1 MARRSAMQQATAF
14 RPREVWAAIRQAA
27 QQKSR
32 RGHISWRAILGEVFS
47 HRTLLLRANVFALLS
62 MAATISLPLL
72 LPLLVDEVILNDPG
86 YILPALQRILPPF
99 MHNPLGYVAFIT
111 VASIIL
117 RFVGLSLDILQTR
130 IFTGIAKKITYAIRR
145 RVLTYMRRVTMNEFE
160 TLGSG
165 KIANHLTT
173 DIATIDDFIGQALSR
188 FLLGLFSLI
197 GVLVVMIWI
206 SPALTLFLLIF
217 NPLVAVFSRALGKYV
232 KQLKKKENASLDL
245 FQAALTETMES
256 MQQIRVSNREKSFF
270 GRLTELADLTRV
282 RSAEFGWRNDAAE
295 RMSTFVFM
303 FGFDVF
309 RALAIL
315 LVALTTL
322 TIGQMFA
329 MFGYLWF
336 MLGSVQSILQIQFSF
351 YSAYGALERINQ
363 LLSLP
368 QEKRI
373 PCKVNPFVAG
383 RAVSLRV
390 DGLTFGYHA
399 DHPVLQNLCLEVPAG
414 KKIGIRGESGGG
426 KSTLVQVMLGLYRR
440 QQGEIYYDGV
450 PTSAIGYHTIRA
462 NLATVLQ
469 HPGQLNTTVRV
480 NLCLGNR
487 HTDAELWH
495 ALAIAQLADLVEG
508 MPKGLDSLVGNRG
521 VRLSGGQ
528 RQRLAIARVVL
539 TQPSLLILDEAT
551 SALDEA
557 TESRLHQ
564 SLSQHF
570 HNMTALII
578 AHRQSALNQADDV
591 YTLVDGHLV
600 LDKAD
605 VARQAVAV

>member
-1 MARRSAMQQATAF
+1 MARRSAMQQAASF
-14 RPREVWAAIRQAA
+14 RPREVWNAIRQAA
-27 QQKSR
+27 KQKKHS
-32 RGHISWRAILGEVFS
+32 GHVTWREILGDVLS
-47 HRTLLLRANVFALLS
+47 HRTLLLRANVLALLS

-72 LPLLVDEVILNDPG
+72 LPLLVDEVILGDTG
-86 YILPALQRILPPF
+86 YILPALQRVLPPF

-117 RFVGLSLDILQTR
+117 RFVGLALDILQTR
-130 IFTGIAKKITYAIRR
+130 IFTGIAKKLTYAIRQ

-173 DIATIDDFIGQALSR
+173 DIATIDDFIGRALSR
-188 FLLGLFSLI
+188 FLLGFFSLI
-197 GVLVVMIWI
+197 GVLIVMIWI
-206 SPALTLFLLIF
+206 SPVLTLFLLVF
-217 NPLVAVFSRALGKYV
+217 NPFVAVFSRALGKYV

-245 FQAALTETMES
+245 FQTALTETMEA
-256 MQQIRVSNREKSFF
+256 MQQIRVSNRERSFF
-270 GRLTELADLTRV
+270 GRLSELADEARI
-282 RSAEFGWRNDAAE
+282 RSTNFGWRNDAAE

-303 FGFDVF
+303 FGFDIF

-368 QEKRI
+368 QEKHI

-390 DGLTFGYHA
+390 DDLTFGYHS
-399 DHPVLQNLCLEVPAG
+399 DHPILKRLRLQIPAG
-414 KKIGIRGESGGG
+414 KRVGIRGKSGGG
-426 KSTLVQVMLGLYRR
+426 KSTLVQVMLGLYRH
-440 QQGEIYYDGV
+440 QQGEIYYDNV
-450 PTSAIGYHTIRA
+450 PTSAIGYHTIRS

-480 NLCLGNR
+480 NLCLGHQ
-487 HTDAELWH
+487 HTDDELWH
-495 ALAIAQLADLVEG
+495 ALEVAQLADLVAD
-508 MPKGLDSLVGNRG
+508 MPDGLDSLVGNRG

-528 RQRLAIARVVL
+528 RQRLAIARVIL
-539 TQPSLLILDEAT
+539 TEPSFLILDEAT
-551 SALDEA
+551 SALDEE
-557 TESRLHQ
+557 TESRLHR
-564 SLSQHF
+564 SLGKHF
-570 HNMTALII
+570 QNMTALII
-578 AHRQSALNQADDV
+578 AHRQSALKQADDV
-591 YTLVDGHLV
+591 YTLMDGCLV
-600 LDKAD
+600 TDEEAES
-605 VARQAVAV
+605 QAIAV